1 MPKSKTHARR
11 ELSLAFCALLLCAVA
26 PAAAAQARVAQA
38 RAAQVPGA
46 VGPTYAELLGWK
58 PGERVAMFHVDDV
71 GMSHESNLGAIRSLT
86 EGVATSLSVMMPC
99 SWVPEFVAWL
109 KEHPETDA
117 GLHLTLTSE
126 WEHYRWGPLVGDAG
140 PGLRDAHG
148 YLWANVEGVV
158 GHASADE
165 VEQEI
170 RAQIAKARA
179 MGFEPT
185 HLDSHMGTLF
195 ASTQFLERY
204 VKVGI
209 ETGIPIMIPGGHNT
223 ALRRQYHDE
232 ARERLERSGQWRGQE
247 LPEPPE
253 LARAPEVGK
262 LVWSAG
268 LPVLDDLHN
277 TSYGWRPAAGSA
289 PTDEAL
295 RAMKVERYAQ
305 AVRDLRP
312 GVTMIILHATD
323 AGAAFD
329 RISGSGPT
337 RRGDMLAMIAPEL
350 REVIEAEGVI
360 LTTWRELKQRRD
372 AVDRTPALPARRSTG
387 RRQ

>member
-1 MPKSKTHARR
+1 MA
-11 ELSLAFCALLLCAVA
+11 ELQTTVRALAAGL
-26 PAAAAQARVAQA
+26 PRTAAACLLAAFAAASSAALAQTA
-38 RAAQVPGA
+38 
-46 VGPTYAELLGWK
+46 GPTYAERLGFE
-58 PGERVAMFHVDDV
+58 PGARVAMFHVDDV

-109 KEHPETDA
+109 QAHPETDA

-140 PGLRDAHG
+140 PGLRDPHG
-148 YLWANVEGVV
+148 YLHRDVPGVV
-158 GHASADE
+158 ANASADE
-165 VEQEI
+165 VEKEI
-170 RAQIAKARA
+170 RAQIAKARS

-195 ASTQFLERY
+195 ASPQFLERY
-204 VKVGI
+204 IKVGI
-209 ETGIPIMIPGGHNT
+209 ETGIPIMVPGGHNT

-232 ARERLERSGQWRGQE
+232 ARERLERRGEWRGQE

-253 LARAPEVGK
+253 LARAPEIGK
-262 LVWSAG
+262 LVWSGG

-277 TSYGWRPAAGSA
+277 TSYGWRPAAGEDA
-289 PTDEAL
+289 TDEAL
-295 RAMKVERYAQ
+295 TRLKVERYAQ

-323 AGAAFD
+323 AGEAFD
-329 RISGSGPT
+329 HISTSGAT

-350 REVIEAEGVI
+350 RRVIEEEGVI
-360 LTTWRELKQRRD
+360 LTTWRELGQRRRAAD
-372 AVDRTPALPARRSTG
+372 GASPSRTRSGPERR
-387 RRQ
+387 